1 MRRQRPRHFLAAA
14 EPDVGGRVSF
24 IEALSFTVV
33 IGFIAAFAS
42 GVFDGMVPWK

>member
-1 MRRQRPRHFLAAA
+1 MRRQRSRNSFVTA
-14 EPDVGGRVSF
+14 EPDVSGRVTF

-42 GVFDGMVPWK
+42 GAFDGMVPWK